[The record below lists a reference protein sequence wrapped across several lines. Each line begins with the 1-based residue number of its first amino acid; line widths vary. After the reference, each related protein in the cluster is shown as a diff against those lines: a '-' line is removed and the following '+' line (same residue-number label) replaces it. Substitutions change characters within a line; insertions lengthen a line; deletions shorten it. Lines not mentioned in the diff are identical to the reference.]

1 MYGVWPCFIIP
12 IWGRRQE
19 IAPKRSRRE
28 WEGAK
33 APRSIKRRK
42 APASEILQ
50 APAGFSSSLL
60 TLSWVAIFSFVRSFR
75 VFWYLIPLQILFGKS
90 ARNARERTNCEE
102 RARKNRLRGTRAKEP
117 TARKRSGH
125 LFGAPVYISRG
136 WFNWELTT
144 QTSWRSQWPYFLSL
158 LLYIL
163 YLFFIY
169 SFIFIIYFYLFFFLF
184 DPVQYIF
191 IPVTICS
198 CSRHVKDIAG
208 HLASL
213 PDRRLPRMRT
223 ILQRQFR
230 KDLPQFLQRPAK
242 GMLKV
247 AWWNEVHER
256 EKDYNLSEPT
266 PRIRF
271 TMTVTTISLS
281 RRRLGPRQ
289 KEQWHRWRSESL
301 QRSWRRNLEQ
311 PIKRM
316 ILKKI
321 ELKKSV

>member
-1 MYGVWPCFIIP
+1 MYGVWPCFIMP

-60 TLSWVAIFSFVRSFR
+60 TLSWVAIFYFVRSFR
-75 VFWYLIPLQILFGKS
+75 VFWYLIPVQILFGKN

-144 QTSWRSQWPYFLSL
+144 QTSWRSQWPYF
-158 LLYIL
+158 
-163 YLFFIY
+163 FIIIVIY
-169 SFIFIIYFYLFFFLF
+169 FIFIFYLFIYFHYLLLSFLFLIWSCSIYFYSG
-184 DPVQYIF
+184 D
-191 IPVTICS
+191 
-198 CSRHVKDIAG
+198 
-208 HLASL
+208 
-213 PDRRLPRMRT
+213 
-223 ILQRQFR
+223 
-230 KDLPQFLQRPAK
+230 
-242 GMLKV
+242 
-247 AWWNEVHER
+247 
-256 EKDYNLSEPT
+256 NL
-266 PRIRF
+266 
-271 TMTVTTISLS
+271 L
-281 RRRLGPRQ
+281 L
-289 KEQWHRWRSESL
+289 L
-301 QRSWRRNLEQ
+301 
-311 PIKRM
+311 
-316 ILKKI
+316 
-321 ELKKSV
+321 